1 MQCPACEEIELRSVL
16 TKQGVEVDFCDRCQ
30 GVWLD
35 RGELFH
41 FAKDPK
47 KVAQNLEEALKTQKP
62 VGKICPATQE
72 PMVEITYPGGLRLDY
87 CPKSEGMWFDSGEL
101 EAFLADEK
109 DFKFTLDRATLSP
122 PSLEAG
128 RGPGLG
134 LLRLPNRFLS
144 SFFVLF
150 SMYALLTAVLIVLVH
165 FAGLSVNA
173 ALIMGVVVVTIQFLV
188 GPFILD
194 FTLDLFFKLQ
204 WVTPEELPAHLRQFV
219 EQFCREQGIKFP
231 YFGIIDDGAPQ
242 AFTYGH
248 TPNNARI
255 VISRGLL
262 ELLDPK
268 EVEAVVA
275 HELGHAVHWDML
287 LITVAQIVPL
297 ICYTLYRW
305 LLDMAI
311 STKDNGDD
319 SLKARVAVALAAMG
333 AFAVYIL
340 SEYLVLWFSRQR
352 EYYADRFAGDTT
364 GDPGQLA
371 GALVKIAYG
380 LAGMEK
386 KAPEEESSQRG
397 FALSSV
403 KALGIFDDRMAQAL
417 AISSF
422 DPAVADT
429 RRVSRT
435 NFRGAMCWD
444 LWNPWAR
451 WYELNS
457 THPLVANRLR
467 YLSDQSRF
475 LHKEPHISFDETQ
488 PESYWD
494 EFLVDLAIHIFP
506 IVAFLIFLPLFM
518 AWYANLAPVPTT
530 VFPALL
536 LTMGCGLNFR
546 YYFSYRGDYFP
557 GMSVAALLKRV
568 KVSNIRPVPCTLQGT
583 VIGRGVPG
591 LIYSEDFVM
600 QDETGIIF
608 LDYRQPFALWELL
621 FGLLRAGEYIG
632 RQVVVQGWYRRAPIP
647 YVQIKTIEC
656 DGEVRKSYVPLV
668 RRLSPFIFI
677 LAGLIWGILLL
688 VP

>member
-1 MQCPACEEIELRSVL
+1 MQCPACEEVDLRPVL
-16 TKQGVEVDFCDRCQ
+16 TRQGVEVDYCDRCQ

-47 KVAQNLEEALKTQKP
+47 KVAQKLEEALKTQKP
-62 VGKICPATQE
+62 LGKICPVTQE

-87 CPKSEGMWFDSGEL
+87 CPKSGGLWLDTDEL
-101 EAFLADEK
+101 KALLADEPNLK
-109 DFKFTLDRATLSP
+109 LTLDPATLAP
-122 PSLEAG
+122 PAPETSQA
-128 RGPGLG
+128 PALG

-144 SFFVLF
+144 SMGVLL
-150 SMYALLTAVLIVLVH
+150 SLYGLLTLLLIVLVH
-165 FAGLSVNA
+165 LDALGLSA
-173 ALIMGVVVVTIQFLV
+173 AFIIFGVMAFIQFLL
-188 GPFILD
+188 GPFVMDI
-194 FTLDLFFKLQ
+194 TLKWLFRFQ
-204 WVTPEELPAHLRQFV
+204 WVTPDDLPAHLRQFV
-219 EQFCREQGIKFP
+219 EQFCQKQGISFP
-231 YFGIIDDGAPQ
+231 SFGIINDGAPQ

-255 VISRGLL
+255 VVSRGLL
-262 ELLDPK
+262 ELLDDQ

-297 ICYTLYRW
+297 IFYTLYRW
-305 LLDMAI
+305 LLDVAT
-311 STKDNGDD
+311 STKGNGDD
-319 SLKARVAVALAAMG
+319 SVKARITVVLAALG

-352 EYYADRFAGDTT
+352 EYYADRFAGDAT
-364 GDPGQLA
+364 GDPGLVA

-380 LAGMEK
+380 LSGMEK
-386 KAPEEESSQRG
+386 KGTEEESPRRSY
-397 FALSSV
+397 ALSSV
-403 KALGIFDDRMAQAL
+403 KALGIFDESMAQAL
-417 AISSF
+417 AISGY
-422 DPAVADT
+422 DPAAAAAGE
-429 RRVSRT
+429 VSRT
-435 NFRGAMCWD
+435 NIRGAMCWD

-467 YLSDQSRF
+467 YLSDHSRF
-475 LHKEPHISFDETQ
+475 LRKEPYVTFDETQ

-494 EFLVDLAIHIFP
+494 EFFVDLAIYLFP
-506 IVAFLIFLPLFM
+506 IVTFLVFVPLTLV
-518 AWYANLAPVPTT
+518 WYAKLAPVPAA

-536 LTMGCGLNFR
+536 GILGGALLLR
-546 YYFSYRGDYFP
+546 YHFSYKGDYFP

-568 KVSNIRPVPCTLQGT
+568 KVSDVRPVACTLQGA

-591 LIYSEDFVM
+591 LIFSSDFIM

-621 FGLLRAGEYIG
+621 FGVLQAGKYNG
-632 RQVVVQGWYRRAPIP
+632 RQVVVQGWYRRSPIP
-647 YVQIKTIEC
+647 YVQIKTLEC
-656 DGEVRKSYVPLV
+656 DGDTIKSYIPHVRSLSPYFFIVAALVWGINLLV
-668 RRLSPFIFI
+668 R
-677 LAGLIWGILLL
+677 
-688 VP
+688 